1 MRVTQ
6 SMVDDAMRARRFECK
21 PGTDDH
27 AARIAYLVEHEARD
41 AIEIDVGVPA
51 LNYLPDWMVLDGNHR
66 LAAAIYARRPT
77 ILAYV
82 GGQLDYAQRLFGVE
96 CGEVEEINMMQP
108 PDHGPEHDDA
118 P

>member
-1 MRVTQ
+1 MEQ
-6 SMVDDAMRARRFECK
+6 EHELSDDACDRLVAVTMDKLAAKAGGEY
-21 PGTDDH
+21 PMH
-27 AARIAYLVEHEARD
+27 AL
-41 AIEIDVGVPA
+41 EIDVGVPA